1 MTAISS
7 AFSHCIIV
15 RDDDI
20 RPRAADNV
28 RHRVHDSQVMAV
40 DRHIPDIQVER
51 LLCAV
56 NPRRFFKFLRAH
68 RRQRLRL
75 DDHMALIAVRH
86 MAGVDLRALLDIF
99 PKRTPAGDLQ
109 IVRVAANCQYSHGC
123 SFLFKRA
130 RREIR
135 RRAVVLS
142 DSLLHFFD
150 RLQDGICHVIKLL
163 FAQTVDWE
171 MRVTV
176 IEYLLAVRA
185 GGSDFMLIISWKQ
198 EKA

>member
-1 MTAISS
+1 
-7 AFSHCIIV
+7 
-15 RDDDI
+15 
-20 RPRAADNV
+20 
-28 RHRVHDSQVMAV
+28 
-40 DRHIPDIQVER
+40 
-51 LLCAV
+51 
-56 NPRRFFKFLRAH
+56 
-68 RRQRLRL
+68 
-75 DDHMALIAVRH
+75 MALIAVRH
-86 MAGVDLRALLDIF
+86 MAGIDLRALLDIF

-109 IVRVAANCQYSHGC
+109 IVRVAADCQYAHGC

-176 IEYLLAVRA
+176 VEYLLAVRA